1 MRGKLTIP
9 GWPVKMSDSYVK
21 VTSSPILGADN
32 VTIYGDWLG
41 LSKGDLDKLKAE
53 GVV

>member
-1 MRGKLTIP
+1 MP
-9 GWPVKMSDSYVK
+9 DSYVK

-41 LSKGDLDKLKAE
+41 LSKGDVDKLKAE